1 MAKSHLHSLKLLQQ
15 RHFCIFAINKVEY
28 AVIEVGLGGLLDSTN
43 VVKPEVSVITNVA
56 FEHAHL
62 CGGTLE
68 GIAEHKAGTIKDGV
82 PVVTAAK
89 RLYHLI

>member
-1 MAKSHLHSLKLLQQ
+1 MY
-15 RHFCIFAINKVEY
+15 FAINKVEY

-68 GIAEHKAGTIKDGV
+68 GIAEHKAGIIKRWRTCGYSSKRYTI
-82 PVVTAAK
+82 
-89 RLYHLI
+89 RYN